1 MEFFKEY
8 KNKPNKEILEVM
20 LLLKEDFDKSKEVII
35 NLTLHIEEVEKK
47 FNLLDGEI
55 KKRKLDG

>member
-8 KNKPNKEILEVM
+8 KNKPNREILDVM
-20 LLLKEDFDKSKEVII
+20 KLLKEDFNKSKEVII

-47 FNLLDGEI
+47 FNLLDSEL

>member
-1 MEFFKEY
+1 
-8 KNKPNKEILEVM
+8 M

>member
-8 KNKPNKEILEVM
+8 KNKPSKEIIEVM
-20 LLLKEDFDKSKEVII
+20 KLIKEDFNKSKEVII

-47 FNLLDGEI
+47 FNLLDNEL
-55 KKRKLDG
+55 KKRKLNG